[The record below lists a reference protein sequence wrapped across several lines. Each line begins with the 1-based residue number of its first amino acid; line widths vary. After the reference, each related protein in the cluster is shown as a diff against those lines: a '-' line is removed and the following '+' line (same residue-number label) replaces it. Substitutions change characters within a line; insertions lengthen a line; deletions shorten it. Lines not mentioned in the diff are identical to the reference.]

1 MDQRQKTQRN
11 EPSQRREFSR
21 RTLALGALFIVTA
34 GLAVFVDLDAV
45 MHYFH
50 IVGRMSPI
58 TLETGAIIS
67 LASAIPFLAMGMSI
81 AKDMDE
87 GQR

>member
-1 MDQRQKTQRN
+1 MDTQLKQ
-11 EPSQRREFSR
+11 PKKGSQRREFSR

-34 GLAVFVDLDAV
+34 AVAVFVDLDAV
-45 MHYFH
+45 MHYFR
-50 IVGRMSPI
+50 IIGRMSPI